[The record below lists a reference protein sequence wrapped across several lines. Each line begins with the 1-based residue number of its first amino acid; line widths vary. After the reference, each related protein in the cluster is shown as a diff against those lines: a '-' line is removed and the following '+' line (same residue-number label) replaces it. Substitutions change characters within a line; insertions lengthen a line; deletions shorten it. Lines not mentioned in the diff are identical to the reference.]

1 MYINDWTNCPRQLVQ
16 TIRFLIFSNMSNPF
30 RPAAAL
36 YPAHSV
42 GHHKPVP
49 ASQHSTAHANDAVA
63 PGDIAVGVVI
73 GRAAEYFDFFVFGI
87 ACVLV
92 FPAVF
97 FPFVERLQGTL
108 YAFML
113 FSLAFLVRPL
123 GTVAG
128 MWLQRRYGRSAKLG
142 LALLLLGCATVGMAL
157 LPSYEVLGTGAIV
170 LLALCRIGQGLALGG
185 SWDGLPSLLALK
197 APENRRGWYAMLGQ
211 LGAPLGFLIAC
222 SLFAYLWGHLSGQE
236 FLDWGWRYPFFT
248 AFAINVV
255 ALFARLRLVVTPE
268 YERELD
274 ASHLHPCNVRE
285 LVATQ
290 GNNVLIGAF
299 SALASFAL
307 FHIVTVF
314 PLSWVM
320 LYSQQVIG
328 EFLAVQIIGALLA
341 AAAMP
346 LSGLLADRMGR
357 RSTLGLMAVLIGLF
371 GITAPLLLGG
381 GTVGEDAF
389 ILVGF
394 VLLGMSYGQ
403 AAGAVTANFLPRFR
417 YTGAALTADLAWLMG
432 AAFAPLVA
440 LSLSARFGLVA
451 VSVYLISGAA
461 CTLLALRASC
471 AVPARD

>member
-1 MYINDWTNCPRQLVQ
+1 MAP
-16 TIRFLIFSNMSNPF
+16 S
-30 RPAAAL
+30 PARSFD
-36 YPAHSV
+36 AHS
-42 GHHKPVP
+42 PVL
-49 ASQHSTAHANDAVA
+49 SSHDSTDHANHTVA

-73 GRAAEYFDFFVFGI
+73 GRASEYFDFFVFGI
-87 ACVLV
+87 ASVLV

-97 FPFVERLQGTL
+97 FPFVDRLQGTL
-108 YAFML
+108 YAFMV

-123 GTVAG
+123 GTVVG

-142 LALLLLGCATVGMAL
+142 LALLLLGSATAGMAL
-157 LPSYEVLGTGAIV
+157 LPNYEVLGAGAIA

-185 SWDGLPSLLALK
+185 SWDGLPSLLALNV
-197 APENRRGWYAMLGQ
+197 PENRRGWYAMLSQ

-222 SLFAYLWGHLSGQE
+222 SLFAYLWSNLSSQE
-236 FLDWGWRYPFFT
+236 FLDWGWRYPFFA

-274 ASHLHPCNVRE
+274 ASQLQPCSVRE
-285 LVATQ
+285 LLATQ
-290 GNNVLIGAF
+290 GSNVLIGAF

-328 EFLAVQIIGALLA
+328 EFLAVQIVGALLA

-346 LSGLLADRMGR
+346 LSGLLADRIGR

-371 GITAPLLLGG
+371 GISAPLLLGG
-381 GTVGEDAF
+381 GTVAQDAF

-440 LSLSARFGLVA
+440 LSLSAQFGLIA
-451 VSVYLISGAA
+451 VSVYLMSGAA
-461 CTLLALRASC
+461 CTLLALRANRAMS
-471 AVPARD
+471 VRD